1 MLLHSKCDRQD
12 SEMSLQHYR
21 LLYASSVR
29 FPHFRISKTS
39 VCDVISLS
47 LYLFVCVFVY
57 VCSMEAKSCHFQL
70 FGQWCSRI
78 IPASSL
84 FCTRVPACAIMHIFF
99 TWLIKRV
106 EHRSS
111 LLHAKCFTAWAIS
124 PVYHSFDW
132 AFHNK
137 DARSLSALWLHLSW
151 LLHTLKVNYPRFC

>member
-1 MLLHSKCDRQD
+1 
-12 SEMSLQHYR
+12 MSLQHYR

-47 LYLFVCVFVY
+47 LYLFVGVFVH
-57 VCSMEAKSCHFQL
+57 VCV
-70 FGQWCSRI
+70 QWRPRAI
-78 IPASSL
+78 ISGCLASDAQGSSL
-84 FCTRVPACAIMHIFF
+84 HLPFSALGYQPVPSCTSFYLAA
-99 TWLIKRV
+99 V
-106 EHRSS
+106 EHGSS

-137 DARSLSALWLHLSW
+137 DARSLFALWLHLSW
-151 LLHTLKVNYPRFC
+151 LLHTLKVNCPSFY